1 MSSPSC
7 ANESTIASRLE
18 SRQWMSPVAATRSRP
33 SPPDTRPSP
42 LPEAIVASL
51 PACPNVYR
59 LSRLGTEREDM
70 AEGLGKNEVAA
81 ELTDSL
87 KRSIAALERQEIP
100 YVLGGGL
107 GCWAR
112 GGPPSSNDIDLML
125 KPEDAERA
133 QEALAEAG
141 MRPETPPEQWL
152 RKAWDGDILIDLIY
166 EPSGMTVD
174 DEVIARGETMSVEA
188 MEIRVMD
195 LDDILTTKLLALDE
209 HSADYR
215 DLILITRSLR
225 EQIDWE
231 QLRERT
237 AASPFAP
244 A

>member
-1 MSSPSC
+1 M
-7 ANESTIASRLE
+7 E
-18 SRQWMSPVAATRSRP
+18 Q
-33 SPPDTRPSP
+33 
-42 LPEAIVASL
+42 
-51 PACPNVYR
+51 
-59 LSRLGTEREDM
+59 M

-87 KRSIAALERQEIP
+87 KRSIAALERQDVP
-100 YVLGGGL
+100 YLLGGGL

-152 RKAWDGDILIDLIY
+152 RKAWDGEILIDLIY
-166 EPSGMTVD
+166 EPSGMRID
-174 DEVIARGETMSVEA
+174 DEVIARGEVMSVEA
-188 MEIRVMD
+188 MQIRVMD

-225 EQIDWE
+225 EQIDWA

-237 AASPFAP
+237 AASPFASAFFTLADGLEISP
-244 A
+244 VPVAEGSSSD

>member
-1 MSSPSC
+1 
-7 ANESTIASRLE
+7 
-18 SRQWMSPVAATRSRP
+18 
-33 SPPDTRPSP
+33 
-42 LPEAIVASL
+42 
-51 PACPNVYR
+51 
-59 LSRLGTEREDM
+59 M

-81 ELTDSL
+81 ALTDSL

-166 EPSGMTVD
+166 EPSGMVVD
-174 DEVIARGETMSVEA
+174 DEVIARGEEMSVEA
-188 MEIRVMD
+188 MQIRVMD
-195 LDDILTTKLLALDE
+195 LDDLLTTKLLALDE

-237 AASPFAP
+237 ASSPFARAFFALADGLEISPGAP
-244 A
+244 ASIES

>member
-1 MSSPSC
+1 
-7 ANESTIASRLE
+7 
-18 SRQWMSPVAATRSRP
+18 
-33 SPPDTRPSP
+33 
-42 LPEAIVASL
+42 
-51 PACPNVYR
+51 
-59 LSRLGTEREDM
+59 M
-70 AEGLGKNEVAA
+70 AEGLGKSEVAP

-133 QEALAEAG
+133 QQALAEAG

-166 EPSGMTVD
+166 EPSGMTID
-174 DEVIARGETMSVEA
+174 DEVIARGDEMSVMA
-188 MEIRVMD
+188 MQIRVMD

-237 AASPFAP
+237 ASSPFAAAFFALADGLEISP
-244 A
+244 GAAASVEG